1 MSSLIQ
7 IAKDRIEDYNHSLEW
22 SSDTTSAGVQ
32 QMQKAKETTANYN
45 VLPEEEESVHHWQSS
60 AFDFISSW
68 SHATVTL
75 LFPLV

>member
-1 MSSLIQ
+1 MESEDELESEVEHLKLTLEKRREMSGLIQ

-45 VLPEEEESVHHWQSS
+45 VLPEEEESVHH
-60 AFDFISSW
+60 
-68 SHATVTL
+68 
-75 LFPLV
+75 

>member
-1 MSSLIQ
+1 MESEVEHLKLTLEKRREMSSLIQ

-45 VLPEEEESVHHWQSS
+45 VLPEEEESVHH
-60 AFDFISSW
+60 
-68 SHATVTL
+68 
-75 LFPLV
+75 